1 VKSSN
6 AVGEDR
12 RRGGSTPILGADLA
26 ASLHCALR
34 EALYGL
40 DAVTAIVHLLNEDRT
55 ELRAAMLVGTA
66 PSLFTVPAR
75 MALDGPYAA
84 ARALAAG
91 GTAVVLDP
99 DPRSRNDR
107 DAPPYPYVAVA
118 VPVATANHRFGALT
132 VLRLETRGRCE
143 AADCV
148 RLEDIGAGL
157 AVALAGL
164 AEGGAVIEAGHMPVL
179 VYAVGADAAASP
191 PDWGVPGVPGSAGVS
206 LMYPLRQLA
215 DMLNQATT
223 MDQVVRAARFCLM
236 TPFRADALVLASAG
250 EGRLWVLGHS
260 GTSSGIV
267 RTLHGSELYERTPAA
282 DAAVRGRPRFIPG
295 NGPHA
300 AGPDGAGDGSGTD
313 VYLPLIAGGN
323 VIGIHR
329 EWRKEA
335 VGVCCLSFTGNRRF
349 LPEERVVLT
358 MMAGLLGAAVERVEL
373 SRRQHALAE
382 CIQRRL
388 LPPTL
393 SELPRLT
400 STARYR
406 PATATSG
413 VGGDWYDVIVLP
425 HDRVVLVVGDVEGH
439 AIESAALMG
448 QVRSAVVAYATEGH
462 PPAVVVD
469 RTSRLLAELRAE
481 LLVTCCVVALD
492 TADGMAEVALAGHPA
507 PLVRGSD
514 GGVGILEAPANVP
527 MGVAQPWPYR
537 AREHTLEPGALLMLY
552 SNGLLDRCASD
563 LEAAAAELLGSG
575 GSEAGAD
582 LEQLAD
588 RLIGDVRD
596 PLQRRD
602 DAVLLLARWE
612 GCEGGNVPRT
622 AQLHIQRRDLRGVG
636 TAREFVD
643 DRLRSWGLAEM
654 SDDLQLIVSEIV
666 TNALIHAGSEV
677 DVRLRGFADRVRLE
691 VRDSDSNPP
700 VPSPVSLTEEGN
712 ARAEHGRGLF
722 IVEALASAWDSSPNG
737 RGKTVWL
744 DVPIPGIEAARGPEP
759 VEAAGGA

>member
-1 VKSSN
+1 MKSSD

-12 RRGGSTPILGADLA
+12 RQCESVPILGADLA
-26 ASLHCALR
+26 AILHCALR

-40 DAVTAIVHLLNEDRT
+40 DAVTAVVHLLNEDRT

-75 MALDGPYAA
+75 MALDDPSAA

-91 GTAVVLDP
+91 GAAVVLDP

-118 VPVATANHRFGALT
+118 VPVATATHRFGALT
-132 VLRLETRGRCE
+132 VLRLETRGPCE
-143 AADCV
+143 PADCL
-148 RLEDIGAGL
+148 RLEEIGTGL
-157 AVALAGL
+157 AAALAGL
-164 AEGGAVIEAGHMPVL
+164 AEGGAAIEAGHMPVL
-179 VYAVGADAAASP
+179 VHAVGAAAAAST

-215 DMLNQATT
+215 DLLNQATT

-236 TPFRADALVLASAG
+236 APFRADALVLASAG

-295 NGPHA
+295 NGSHA
-300 AGPDGAGDGSGTD
+300 AGPDGTGDGSGTD
-313 VYLPLIAGGN
+313 VYLPLITGGN

-329 EWRKEA
+329 ERRKEA
-335 VGVCCLSFTGNRRF
+335 VGVCCLSFTGTREF
-349 LPEERVVLT
+349 PPEERVVLT

-373 SRRQHALAE
+373 SRGQRALAE
-382 CIQRRL
+382 CLQRRL

-413 VGGDWYDVIVLP
+413 VGGDWYDVIALP
-425 HDRVVLVVGDVEGH
+425 RDRVVLVVGDVEGH
-439 AIESAALMG
+439 AIESAAVMG

-563 LEAAAAELLGSG
+563 PEAAAAELLGSG
-575 GSEAGAD
+575 GGAGAGAD

-588 RLIGDVRD
+588 RLIDDARD

-622 AQLHIQRRDLRGVG
+622 AHLHIQRRDLRGVG
-636 TAREFVD
+636 TARGFVD
-643 DRLRSWGLAEM
+643 DRLRSWGLAEI

-666 TNALIHAGSEV
+666 TNALIHAGSDV

-700 VPSPVSLTEEGN
+700 VPSPVSLTEEGS

-744 DVPIPGIEAARGPEP
+744 DVPIPGIEAAGGIEP
-759 VEAAGGA
+759 AAGP